1 MNIVYLLGNGFDINI
16 GMNTRYS
23 DFYEYYN
30 KIPTNN
36 EKIAGLKSSIK
47 DYICKKKNNEELT
60 DKEIN
65 WSDLEI
71 AFGQYCEKF
80 TKTEEFEEVYNDLVD
95 NLGEYLEN
103 EENSYD
109 FSLQD
114 KTKLPRDLLTP
125 HHFLTETDGETIENY
140 LRNRK
145 EHWYVHILTFN
156 YTHSVER
163 LMGYTSG
170 QMSLFTNIN
179 NYQSYL
185 QDIQHIHGYTDN
197 RMILGVNDESQV
209 NNEELLKN
217 PYFRQ
222 DIIKSECNK
231 AQKTL
236 HVRKCEK
243 MIDSAQIICL
253 YGVSLGD
260 TDNIWWQKIA
270 EAMAKNNSKLL
281 IFYYSNKLTSTRRS
295 HKRQQIED
303 EVIESFLSKSTLS
316 EEQKQAIRSNIF
328 VSINSNIFNFKLK
341 KLAQEKAG

>member
-16 GMNTRYS
+16 GMDTRYS
-23 DFYEYYN
+23 DFYKYYQTLPN
-30 KIPTNN
+30 KN
-36 EKIAGLKSSIK
+36 ENLEKLKKSIQKGK
-47 DYICKKKNNEELT
+47 DEEI
-60 DKEIN
+60 D
-65 WSDLEI
+65 WVDLEL
-71 AFGQYCEKF
+71 AFGQYCKNF
-80 TKTEEFEEVYNDLVD
+80 ATNEEFEEVYNDLVD

-103 EENSYD
+103 EENSYN

-125 HHFLTETDGETIENY
+125 HHFLAETDGEIVENY

-145 EHWYVHILTFN
+145 EHWYVHIFTFN

-163 LMGYTSG
+163 IMGYTSG
-170 QMSLFTNIN
+170 QMSLMSNMN

-303 EVIESFLSKSTLS
+303 EVIASFLSKSTLS
-316 EEQKQAIRSNIF
+316 LSFFIILS
-328 VSINSNIFNFKLK
+328 
-341 KLAQEKAG
+341 

>member
-30 KIPTNN
+30 NIPT
-36 EKIAGLKSSIK
+36 ESKKIAGLKSSIK
-47 DYICKKKNNEELT
+47 AYIHKKKNGEELT

-80 TKTEEFEEVYNDLVD
+80 TTTEEFEEVYNDLVD

-125 HHFLTETDGETIENY
+125 HLFLTETDGEIIKKY
-140 LRNRK
+140 LQSQTNS
-145 EHWYVHILTFN
+145 WFVHIITLN
-156 YTHSVER
+156 YTRSIER
-163 LMGYTSG
+163 IMDYGSG
-170 QMSLFTNIN
+170 EMPLGGNIN
-179 NYQSYL
+179 NYTSSL
-185 QDIQHIHGYTDN
+185 KDVQHIHGYTN
-197 RMILGVNDESQV
+197 SRMILGVNDESQI
-209 NNEELLKN
+209 NNGELLKN

-236 HVRKCEK
+236 HVRRCEN
-243 MIDSAQIICL
+243 MINSAHIICL

-281 IFYYSNKLTSTRRS
+281 IFYHSTKYISTRRS

-303 EVIESFLSKSTLS
+303 EVIENFLSKSNLND
-316 EEQKQAIRSNIF
+316 EQKKTIRSNIF
-328 VSINSNIFNFKLK
+328 VSVNSNIFNFKLK
-341 KLAQEKAG
+341 KLVHEKVG

>member
-47 DYICKKKNNEELT
+47 DYIRKKKNNEELT

-80 TKTEEFEEVYNDLVD
+80 TNTEEFEEVYNDLVD

-125 HHFLTETDGETIENY
+125 HLFLTETDGEIIQKY
-140 LRNRK
+140 LQSQTNS
-145 EHWYVHILTFN
+145 WFIHIITLN
-156 YTHSVER
+156 YTRSVER
-163 LMGYTSG
+163 IMDYSSG
-170 QMSLFTNIN
+170 EMPLGGNIN
-179 NYQSYL
+179 NYTSSL
-185 QDIQHIHGYTDN
+185 KDVQHIHGYTN
-197 RMILGVNDESQV
+197 SRMILGVNDESQI
-209 NNEELLKN
+209 NNGELLKN

-236 HVRKCEK
+236 HVRKCEN
-243 MIDSAQIICL
+243 MINSAHIICL

-270 EAMAKNNSKLL
+270 EAIAKNNSKLL
-281 IFYYSNKLTSTRRS
+281 IFFHSNKYISTRRS

-303 EVIESFLSKSTLS
+303 EVIENFLSKSNLS
-316 EEQKQAIRSNIF
+316 DEQKKAIRSNIF
-328 VSINSNIFNFKLK
+328 VSVNSNIFNFKLK